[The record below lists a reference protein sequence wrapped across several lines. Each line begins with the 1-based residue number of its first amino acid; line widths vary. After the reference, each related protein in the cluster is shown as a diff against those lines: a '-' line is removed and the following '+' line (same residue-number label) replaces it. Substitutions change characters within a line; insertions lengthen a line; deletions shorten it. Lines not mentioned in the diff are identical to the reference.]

1 MEDTSAHEVTSA
13 CPTSVGK
20 RRGSTGRTHH
30 SVHKG
35 VFLFGKKEDGKW

>member
-1 MEDTSAHEVTSA
+1 MESTRAHEVTPTCSA
-13 CPTSVGK
+13 AAEI

-35 VFLFGKKEDGKW
+35 VFLFGKKEDEK

>member
-30 SVHKG
+30 SVQTG

>member
-1 MEDTSAHEVTSA
+1 MGSTRAHEVTPTCSA
-13 CPTSVGK
+13 AAEI
-20 RRGSTGRTHH
+20 RRGSTGRTHQ